1 MKNNYPDFS
10 NSLLKQGYVR
20 CTMDNVR
27 SYFDGFIY
35 SKAFC
40 KKIDSDK
47 VYDKVGDLLVGSGI
61 IHPDEFDETMRRR
74 ELMEMSS
81 GNSKTGK
88 PNSRKKLNRLSS
100 IFYL

>member
-1 MKNNYPDFS
+1 MKSNYGAFS
-10 NSLLKQGYVR
+10 EKLLKQGYVR

-40 KKIDSDK
+40 KKVDSDK

-61 IHPDEFDETMRRR
+61 IHPDEFDEAMRKR
-74 ELMEMSS
+74 ELQEMKSESS
-81 GNSKTGK
+81 KGSRGS
-88 PNSRKKLNRLSS
+88 SRKK
-100 IFYL
+100 

>member
-1 MKNNYPDFS
+1 MKNNYPEFS
-10 NSLLKQGYVR
+10 DTLLKQGYVR

-47 VYDKVGDLLVGSGI
+47 VYSKIEDLLVGSGI
-61 IHPDEFDETMRRR
+61 IHSDDFDDAMRKR
-74 ELMEMSS
+74 ELMEMGSESS
-81 GNSKTGK
+81 KPGK
-88 PNSRKKLNRLSS
+88 SSSRTKKK
-100 IFYL
+100 